1 MEEVYTEHQSSIR
14 CLLKGGPV
22 TKNRQAF
29 PSERSPSK
37 LSVIISCVVWCS
49 ERGSSGRLVLCSLSL
64 GAFLKGIYTRGRLL
78 CSRCSLFLGAL
89 KGVPGK
95 CLSVFA
101 WWLVLLLQDMVCYFN
116 VLYRLI
122 YASSLSPFYWATSIN
137 LVFLPLDNTSFSAR
151 YLYIFMLYFKQ
162 CRLFLPFLQSAL
174 HNPWMAWTPS

>member
-1 MEEVYTEHQSSIR
+1 MQRTLQEWKNQHILKCSNITYKMYRYLALKEVFPVEEVYTEHQSSIR

-22 TKNRQAF
+22 TKIRQAF

-116 VLYRLI
+116 VLYRLN
-122 YASSLSPFYWATSIN
+122 YASSH
-137 LVFLPLDNTSFSAR
+137 
-151 YLYIFMLYFKQ
+151 
-162 CRLFLPFLQSAL
+162 LPFLLGNVDKVSV
-174 HNPWMAWTPS
+174 SSIG